1 MVNYTEILRLAS
13 EGRSQRQIAASV
25 RSSRNTVSEVIIAAQ
40 THGIT
45 WPCEEA
51 VSNEQL
57 GAILFPNRHTEASE
71 YLEPDFPYIHAELS
85 KPKVTLTLLWDEYR
99 RKAESLGKKP
109 YMTTQFGDKYRKW
122 ARVTKATMRIH
133 HKPGDAMEEDP
144 KHFVF

>member
-1 MVNYTEILRLAS
+1 MVNYTEILRLTA
-13 EGRSQRQIAASV
+13 EGRSQREIAASV

-45 WPCEEA
+45 WPLEET
-51 VSNEQL
+51 VFNEQL
-57 GAILFPNRHTEASE
+57 GSILFPNRHVGESE
-71 YLEPDFPYIHAELS
+71 YLEPDFAYIHAELS
-85 KPKVTLTLLWDEYR
+85 KPKVTMTLLWDEYR
-99 RKAESLGKKP
+99 RKAEGLGKKP

-122 ARVTKATMRIH
+122 AQTTKATMRIR

>member
-1 MVNYTEILRLAS
+1 MVNYTEILRLAA

-40 THGIT
+40 THDIT
-45 WPCEEA
+45 WPLEEA

-57 GAILFPNRHTEASE
+57 GAILFPNRHTVESE
-71 YLEPDFPYIHAELS
+71 YLEPDFAYIHAELS

-99 RKAESLGKKP
+99 RKAERLGKKP

-133 HKPGDAMEEDP
+133 HKPETP
-144 KHFVF
+144 CK

>member
-1 MVNYTEILRLAS
+1 MVNYTEILRLAA

-45 WPCEEA
+45 WPLEEA

-57 GAILFPNRHTEASE
+57 GGILFPNRHTETSE

-109 YMTTQFGDKYRKW
+109 YMDWYGF
-122 ARVTKATMRIH
+122 A
-133 HKPGDAMEEDP
+133 
-144 KHFVF
+144 

>member
-45 WPCEEA
+45 WPFEEA

-57 GAILFPNRHTEASE
+57 GAILFPNRHAEVDWLKKHKIAKCQ
-71 YLEPDFPYIHAELS
+71 PYALNHLA
-85 KPKVTLTLLWDEYR
+85 
-99 RKAESLGKKP
+99 
-109 YMTTQFGDKYRKW
+109 
-122 ARVTKATMRIH
+122 
-133 HKPGDAMEEDP
+133 
-144 KHFVF
+144 